1 MQDTEFYGF
10 NPVSHEDW
18 IEKIKTDLKGASFE
32 EKLLHQSEDGIAWSA
47 VYKRELVGDENYV
60 PGALPYKRGTKR
72 SGNDYVISQSFN
84 VDDKET
90 NKYILDFLVNGG
102 QELILSGNPDNLKAA
117 LEGVHTN
124 MISLVWNGEMSSDA
138 MSAISEIEAESWH
151 FAFDPNI
158 EQGDIEEASSD
169 EITGLKTL
177 VSIKADSILNAGG
190 GIVNEL
196 LYALTFGHETLHKLM
211 NSGLT
216 IDDASAKIRFHFAF
230 GMNYLQDIAKIRAF
244 REMWA
249 NVVSAYSPEHKC
261 AHNAIIHGTTMMWNK
276 IKMDINNNLLRAS
289 SESMSAV
296 LSGVDSF
303 EVSPVNLS
311 KNSEATNRRLARN
324 IMHLV
329 NEESYLNHVSDPLA
343 GSYAIE
349 NLHSEIR
356 EKVWSKFRS
365 IDDLDL
371 ADKMKSILTATEDNK
386 KAIIENVKAS
396 KRVLIGGNK
405 FPQEGEQFD
414 ADKDLKFVE
423 LS

>member
-10 NPVSHEDW
+10 KPTSHEEW
-18 IEKIKTDLKGASFE
+18 LEKIKTDLKGASFE

-72 SGNDYVISQSFN
+72 NGNDYIMSQSFSLN
-84 VDDKET
+84 DADV
-90 NKYILDFLVNGG
+90 NKLILDFLVSGG
-102 QELILSGNPDNLKAA
+102 QELILSGDSGKLKSA
-117 LEGVHTN
+117 LDGVHTN
-124 MISLVWNGEMSSDA
+124 MISIVWNGEMSSEA
-138 MSAISEIEAESWH
+138 LSAISEIEAESWR

-158 EQGDIEEASSD
+158 ENGDISAAANA
-169 EITGLKTL
+169 EIAGLKTL
-177 VSIKADSILNAGG
+177 VTIKADTIINAGG

-196 LYALTFGHETLHKLM
+196 LYALTFGHETLYKLM
-211 NSGLT
+211 DSGLSV
-216 IDDASAKIRFHFAF
+216 DDASAKIRFNFAF

-249 NVVSAYSPEHKC
+249 NVVSAYNPEHKC
-261 AHNAIIHGTTMMWNK
+261 SHNAIIHGSTMAWNK
-276 IKMDINNNLLRAS
+276 IEKDINNNLLRAS
-289 SESMSAV
+289 SETMSAV

-303 EVSPVNLS
+303 EVRPENLS
-311 KNSEATNRRLARN
+311 KNSDAMNRRLARN

-349 NLHSEIR
+349 NLHKEIV

-365 IDDLDL
+365 IDDLDVD
-371 ADKMKSILTATEDNK
+371 DKLNSIQSSAEQNK
-386 KAIIENVKAS
+386 LAIIENVKAS

-405 FPQEGEQFD
+405 YPQEGEEFD
-414 ADKDLKFVE
+414 AEVDLKFVE

>member
-10 NPVSHEDW
+10 KPASHEEW
-18 IEKIKTDLKGASFE
+18 LEKIKTDLKGASFE

-72 SGNDYVISQSFN
+72 NGNDYIMSQSFN
-84 VDDKET
+84 LNDSDV
-90 NKYILDFLVNGG
+90 NKLILDFLVNGG
-102 QELILSGNPDNLKAA
+102 QELILSGDPNRLKSA
-117 LEGVHTN
+117 LEGVHAN
-124 MISLVWNGEMSSDA
+124 MISIVWNGEMSSEA
-138 MSAISEIEAESWH
+138 LSAISEVQAESWH

-158 EQGDIEEASSD
+158 ENGDISAAANA
-169 EITGLKTL
+169 EIAGLKTL
-177 VSIKADSILNAGG
+177 VTMKADSIVNAGG
-190 GIVNEL
+190 GIINEL
-196 LYALTFGHETLHKLM
+196 LYALTFGHETLYKLM

-216 IDDASAKIRFHFAF
+216 IDDASAKIRFQFAF

-261 AHNAIIHGTTMMWNK
+261 SHNAIIHGTTMSWNK
-276 IKMDINNNLLRAS
+276 IKKDINNNLLRAS
-289 SESMSAV
+289 SETMSAV

-343 GSYAIE
+343 GSYAVE
-349 NLHSEIR
+349 NLHNEIR

-371 ADKMKSILTATEDNK
+371 ADKMKSILTSTEDNK

-405 FPQEGEQFD
+405 FPQEGEEFD